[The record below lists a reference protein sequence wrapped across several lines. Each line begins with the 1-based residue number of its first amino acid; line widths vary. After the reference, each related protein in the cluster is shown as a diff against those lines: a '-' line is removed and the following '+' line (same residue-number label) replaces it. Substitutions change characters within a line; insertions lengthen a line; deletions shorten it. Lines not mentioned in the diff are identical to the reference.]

1 MKATYSDITAFGLAL
16 FSLFF
21 GAGNFIFP
29 PLLGQMAGEHLFT
42 ALIGFIITAVGMPLL
57 GVLVVSLIGS
67 SDPHTLP
74 NRVNKKFSLIMMVLI
89 NLTIGPFLQFLGL
102 PLSLLMPV

>member
-67 SDPHTLP
+67 NDPHTLP
-74 NRVNKKFSLIMMVLI
+74 NRVNKKLIIIYCIILQLI
-89 NLTIGPFLQFLGL
+89 
-102 PLSLLMPV
+102 V